1 MTTPGAGSTSSRS
14 DRRSLGG
21 GLRPQ
26 RLALLVLAGLGLLA
40 GLSGALVLVGILES
54 AALPGASGTR
64 LAAGHGLLMTLA
76 FLGTLIG
83 LERAVALG
91 RPWGYAAPAAAGLG
105 GLAILVGAPA
115 LASSLLFAL
124 GGAALVGIYIAFD
137 RIERSLQTTI
147 QGLGAAAWFGATGV
161 LLAGRG
167 TSVAVVWLAGFLV
180 LTIAGER
187 LDLARLRG
195 MSGGARPT
203 LAAVVALALGGAIV
217 SLVAFDLGLRL
228 AGLGLLGLAIWLGR
242 FDVARRTVRLE
253 GAPRFIATALL
264 LGYGWLAAA
273 GILWVVGGA
282 ASGLFRDA
290 LLHALFVGFVMS
302 MVFAHA
308 PIILP
313 GVTGLPLPYRPW
325 FVIHLWLLHL
335 GLLVRVGLGDLAGSV
350 PAWQAGGVLNVLA
363 IVLFVV
369 GSAVASLT
377 ELRRR
382 RGSRARPLRRDPGSE
397 GVGGPELSPPG
408 QSPPCRRSPR
418 SADRG

>member
-1 MTTPGAGSTSSRS
+1 MNIPGAGLTSWRP
-14 DRRSLGG
+14 DRQSLGG
-21 GLRPQ
+21 GLHPR
-26 RLALLVLAGLGLLA
+26 RLALLALAGLGLLA
-40 GLSGALVLVGILES
+40 GLSGALVLVGVLES

-124 GGAALVGIYIAFD
+124 GGAALVAIYVAFD
-137 RIERSLQTTI
+137 RIERSLETTI
-147 QGLGAAAWFGATGV
+147 QGLGAAAWLGATGV

-167 TSVAVVWLAGFLV
+167 TSAAVVWLAGFLI

-187 LDLARLRG
+187 LDLARLG
-195 MSGGARPT
+195 GISGRARPT

-228 AGLGLLGLAIWLGR
+228 AGLGLLGLALWLGR

-264 LGYGWLAAA
+264 LGYGWLGAA
-273 GILWVVGGA
+273 GLLWVVGGGV
-282 ASGLFRDA
+282 ASGLLRDA

-313 GVTGLPLPYRPW
+313 AVTGLPLPYRPW
-325 FVIHLWLLHL
+325 FVIHLGLLHL
-335 GLLVRVGLGDLAGSV
+335 GLLVRVGLGDLAGSM
-350 PAWQAGGVLNVLA
+350 PAWQVGGVLNVLA
-363 IVLFVV
+363 IVLFLV

-377 ELRRR
+377 ELLRRQ
-382 RGSRARPLRRDPGSE
+382 GSRARTLRRDPASE
-397 GVGGPELSPPG
+397 GVG
-408 QSPPCRRSPR
+408 
-418 SADRG
+418 SA